1 MSKIIYNVNS
11 DFRRFDMK
19 FVIDAFG
26 GDYSPDEIVKGAVT
40 AVNLIEDVE
49 IILTGDKEKI
59 ENVLNEIGYSGDKIE
74 IEHAPEVISCEETPT
89 MAIRRKKDSS
99 LVKALT
105 ILKERDDVVGMIS
118 AGSTGAVLAGG
129 LFIVGRI
136 SGVKRPALAP
146 FLPTVNGNRTLLI
159 DCGANV
165 DCKPEYLQQFA
176 IMGSIYVKAMTGKQN
191 PKVALISN
199 GVEDAKGNEQIHQ
212 TFELLKNTKD
222 INFVGNMEAREM
234 LSGDFDVLVC
244 DGFTGNV
251 AMKSAEGTL
260 NAFNSILK
268 SEIKASGIF
277 TKVGALMLK
286 KTFKKLKNRINYTEV
301 GGSPFLGLEKIL
313 IKSHGSSKAKTIYTS
328 VLQAVE
334 IYKSN
339 YIEKMREGIKASSIA
354 VEA

>member
-1 MSKIIYNVNS
+1 MKI
-11 DFRRFDMK
+11 
-19 FVIDAFG
+19 VIDVFG

-49 IILTGDKEKI
+49 IILTGDEGEIKR
-59 ENVLNEIGYSGDKIE
+59 VLGELGYNGTKIE
-74 IEHAPEVISCEETPT
+74 IVNAPEVISCNESPT
-89 MAIRRKKDSS
+89 MAIRRKTNSS
-99 LVKALT
+99 LVAALN

-129 LFIVGRI
+129 LFVVGRLD
-136 SGVKRPALAP
+136 GVKRPALAP
-146 FLPTVNGNRTLLI
+146 FLPTVKGTQTLLI

-176 IMGSIYVKAMTGKQN
+176 IMGSIYVKAMLGIEN
-191 PKVALISN
+191 PRVALISN
-199 GVEDAKGNEQIHQ
+199 GVEDHKGNEQIHQ
-212 TFELLKNTKD
+212 AFELLKNTKD

-260 NAFNSILK
+260 NAFTSVLK
-268 SEIKASGIF
+268 QEIKSAGLGSKI
-277 TKVGALMLK
+277 GALLLK
-286 KTFKKLKNRINYTEV
+286 KVFKNLKGKLNYTEV
-301 GGSPFLGLEKIL
+301 GGSPFLGLNKIL
-313 IKSHGSSKAKTIYTS
+313 IKSHGSSKAKTIYTC
-328 VLQAVE
+328 VLQVMN

-339 YIEKMREGIKASSIA
+339 YTEKMKAGILSSSIIEGKAS
-354 VEA
+354 E